1 MEDLSLIQILILSII
16 QALTEFLPISSSAHL
31 LLPSKLLGWPDQGLF
46 FDIAVHFGSLFAVL
60 IYFWKELTNIKFYTS
75 KLFLLVVIATVPLV
89 LATLFIDEL
98 GSYRWSIQTIAI
110 SNLIFAALLYLS
122 TIVGNNT
129 KSNKDMTILQAVGI
143 GIWQIF
149 SAISGASRSGTAIT
163 GALFFGFRREDAAK
177 FSILLSIPT
186 IMGALVFIISK
197 NSILNEDSYILDAF
211 IPFLTTFIVSY
222 FCIKWFISF
231 VKRVGYMPFII
242 YRVVLGVLL
251 LWLI

>member
-46 FDIAVHFGSLFAVL
+46 FDIAVHFGSLFAVI

-110 SNLIFAALLYLS
+110 SNLIFAGLLYLS
-122 TIVGNNT
+122 TIIGNNT

-163 GALFFGFRREDAAK
+163 GALFFGYRREDAAK

-197 NSILNEDSYILDAF
+197 NSILNEDIYILDAF

-231 VKRVGYMPFII
+231 VKRVGYLPFII
-242 YRVVLGVLL
+242 YRVVLGGFL

>member
-197 NSILNEDSYILDAF
+197 NNILNEDSYILDAF

-231 VKRVGYMPFII
+231 VKRVGYLPFII

>member
-46 FDIAVHFGSLFAVL
+46 FDIAVHFGSLFAVI

-122 TIVGNNT
+122 TIVGKNT
-129 KSNKDMTILQAVGI
+129 RPNKDMTILHALGI
-143 GIWQIF
+143 GVWQIF

-163 GALFFGFRREDAAK
+163 GALFFGYRREDAAK

-197 NSILNEDSYILDAF
+197 NSILTEDRYILDAF
-211 IPFLTTFIVSY
+211 MPFLTTFIVSY
-222 FCIKWFISF
+222 FCIRWFISF
-231 VKRVGYMPFII
+231 VKRVGYLPFII
-242 YRVVLGVLL
+242 YRVVLGGFL

>member
-46 FDIAVHFGSLFAVL
+46 FDIAVHFGSLFAVI

-110 SNLIFAALLYLS
+110 SNLIFAGLLYLS

-129 KSNKDMTILQAVGI
+129 KSNKDMTILHAVGI

-231 VKRVGYMPFII
+231 VKRVGYLPFII

>member
-1 MEDLSLIQILILSII
+1 MESLSLIQILILSII

-31 LLPSKLLGWPDQGLF
+31 LLPSKILGWPDQGLF
-46 FDIAVHFGSLFAVL
+46 FDIAVHFGSLFAVI

-75 KLFLLVVIATVPLV
+75 KLFLLIVIATVPLV

-129 KSNKDMTILQAVGI
+129 KFNKDMTILHAVGI

-163 GALFFGFRREDAAK
+163 GALFFGYRREDAAK

-186 IMGALVFIISK
+186 IMGALIFIISK
-197 NSILNEDSYILDAF
+197 NSSLKEDVYILDAF
-211 IPFLTTFIVSY
+211 IPFLTTFILSY

-231 VKRVGYMPFII
+231 VKRVGYLPFII
-242 YRVVLGVLL
+242 YRVVLGGFL

>member
-46 FDIAVHFGSLFAVL
+46 FDIAVHFGSLFAVI

-197 NSILNEDSYILDAF
+197 NSILNEDSYILDALT
-211 IPFLTTFIVSY
+211 PFLTTFIVSY

-231 VKRVGYMPFII
+231 VKRVGYLPFII

>member
-75 KLFLLVVIATVPLV
+75 KLFLLVAIATVPLV

-231 VKRVGYMPFII
+231 VKRVGYLPFII

>member
-122 TIVGNNT
+122 TIVSNNT

-231 VKRVGYMPFII
+231 VKRVGYLPFII

>member
-46 FDIAVHFGSLFAVL
+46 FDIAVHFGSLFAVI
-60 IYFWKELTNIKFYTS
+60 IYFWKELTNFKFYTS
-75 KLFLLVVIATVPLV
+75 KLFLLVVIATIPLV

-129 KSNKDMTILQAVGI
+129 KSNKDMTILQAVSI

-186 IMGALVFIISK
+186 ILGALVFILSK
-197 NSILNEDSYILDAF
+197 NSILNEDLYILDAF

-231 VKRVGYMPFII
+231 VKRVGYLPFII

>member
-46 FDIAVHFGSLFAVL
+46 FDIAVHFGSLFAVI
-60 IYFWKELTNIKFYTS
+60 IYFWKELTNFKFYTS
-75 KLFLLVVIATVPLV
+75 KLFLLVVIATIPLV

-186 IMGALVFIISK
+186 IMGALVFIISE

-231 VKRVGYMPFII
+231 VKRVGYLPFII

>member
-1 MEDLSLIQILILSII
+1 
-16 QALTEFLPISSSAHL
+16 
-31 LLPSKLLGWPDQGLF
+31 
-46 FDIAVHFGSLFAVL
+46 
-60 IYFWKELTNIKFYTS
+60 
-75 KLFLLVVIATVPLV
+75 
-89 LATLFIDEL
+89 LFIDEL

-129 KSNKDMTILQAVGI
+129 KSNKDMTILHAVGI

-231 VKRVGYMPFII
+231 VKRVGYLPFII

>member
-231 VKRVGYMPFII
+231 VKRVGYLPFII

>member
-46 FDIAVHFGSLFAVL
+46 FDIAVHFGSLFAVI

-75 KLFLLVVIATVPLV
+75 KLFFLIVIATVPLV
-89 LATLFIDEL
+89 LATLFIEEL

-110 SNLIFAALLYLS
+110 SNLIFAVLLYLS
-122 TIVGNNT
+122 TIVGKNT
-129 KSNKDMTILQAVGI
+129 RPNKDMTILHALGI
-143 GIWQIF
+143 GVWQIF

-163 GALFFGFRREDAAK
+163 GALFFGYRREDAAK

-231 VKRVGYMPFII
+231 VKRVGYLPFII

>member
-46 FDIAVHFGSLFAVL
+46 FDIAVHFGSLFAVI

-231 VKRVGYMPFII
+231 VKRVGYLPFII

>member
-46 FDIAVHFGSLFAVL
+46 FDIAVHFGSLFAVI

-129 KSNKDMTILQAVGI
+129 KSNKDMTILQAVSI

-186 IMGALVFIISK
+186 ILGALVFIISK

-231 VKRVGYMPFII
+231 VKRVGYLPFII

>member
-46 FDIAVHFGSLFAVL
+46 FDISVHFGSLFAVI

-231 VKRVGYMPFII
+231 VKRVGYLPFIV